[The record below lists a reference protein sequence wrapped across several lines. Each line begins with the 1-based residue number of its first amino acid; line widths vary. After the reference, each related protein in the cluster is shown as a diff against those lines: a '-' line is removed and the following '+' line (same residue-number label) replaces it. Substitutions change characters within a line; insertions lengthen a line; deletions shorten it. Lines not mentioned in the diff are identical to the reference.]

1 MATEELNGGRSPSD
15 NSTRR
20 VDHSLDSL
28 ARDLANG
35 SVSRR
40 KALRLLG
47 GVLLGSTLASIPGM
61 ALAKPKPSKCTKNS
75 NCPSGQGCSSA
86 WACLGLAPRC
96 SSGAHTCVC
105 TASVEGPVVCASA
118 FCPGRIPCTSSAE
131 CEALLGPGS
140 VCQAPISCGCGQA
153 CIAPCESPSATSSV
167 SSTGERNKK
176 ARPEADYLA

>member
-1 MATEELNGGRSPSD
+1 MAAEEHKGGRSPSD
-15 NSTRR
+15 NPTMR

-61 ALAKPKPSKCTKNS
+61 ALAKPKPGKPRRKSSLAQTGS
-75 NCPSGQGCSSA
+75 GCSSA

-96 SSGAHTCVC
+96 GSGAYTCVC

-153 CIAPCESPSATSSV
+153 CIAPCESPSVTSSV
-167 SSTGERNKK
+167 SSTGERNKST
-176 ARPEADYLA
+176 PGS

>member
-1 MATEELNGGRSPSD
+1 MAAEEHNGGRSPSD
-15 NSTRR
+15 NPTMR

-28 ARDLANG
+28 ARYLANG

-61 ALAKPKPSKCTKNS
+61 ALAKPKRDKCPRNS
-75 NCPSGQGCSSA
+75 HCPSGQGCSSG
-86 WACLGLAPRC
+86 WDCLGSAPRC
-96 SSGAHTCVC
+96 GSGAHNCVC

-131 CEALLGPGS
+131 CEALLGLGS
-140 VCQAPISCGCGQA
+140 VCQAPIACGCGQA
-153 CIAPCESPSATSSV
+153 CMAPCESPRVVSSGN
-167 SSTGERNKK
+167 STGERNKSM
-176 ARPEADYLA
+176 PGS

>member
-1 MATEELNGGRSPSD
+1 M
-15 NSTRR
+15 R

-47 GVLLGSTLASIPGM
+47 GVLLGSSLASIPAK
-61 ALAKPKPSKCTKNS
+61 ALAKPKPGRCTKNS
-75 NCPSGQGCSSA
+75 HCPSGQGCSSA

-96 SSGAHTCVC
+96 GSGAHTCVC

-118 FCPGRIPCTSSAE
+118 FCPGQIPCTSSAE
-131 CEALLGPGS
+131 CEALLGLGS
-140 VCQAPISCGCGQA
+140 VCQAPISCGCGQV

-167 SSTGERNKK
+167 SSTGERNKR
-176 ARPEADYLA
+176 ARPEADHLAY